1 MTTKDEGRPL
11 HTWACPECREHP
23 HGAVAQQHSALN
35 QLLALPDERSRRLVA
50 AALAQQC
57 GRGGITRLAVI
68 TGLSRMTIRRGLWE
82 LEHPQDLEAGRA
94 RQPGGGRA
102 RLEKKVPASS
112 RPWRSCCATPRR
124 GTRSRG

>member
-1 MTTKDEGRPL
+1 MATKDGGRAL
-11 HTWACPECREHP
+11 HTCACPECREHP
-23 HGAVAQQHSALN
+23 QGAVAQRHSTLN
-35 QLLALPDERSRRLVA
+35 QLLALSDEKSRRLVT

-68 TGLSRMTIRRGLWE
+68 TALSRMTIRRGLWE

-112 RPWRSCCATPRR
+112 RPWRSCCAMPRR
-124 GTRSRG
+124 ETRSRG